1 MTPSICRIHALATA
15 AKLSILVLFFNATAH
30 AQVVFDPKAYRD
42 LSDASSNQS
51 LPIGTKITLHNWTN
65 YRRFI
70 PVGFQIAQ
78 GGKYAMKIADGA
90 DYIIEVGP
98 SRHFGLPKKF
108 LEDTEKYRGRE
119 HLVPSEAGGYTLSPM
134 PGSLAGL
141 PFGTDPT
148 EPNLGYKVL
157 YNWWL
162 APAPAITHYTD
173 YDWYID
179 RYQSVTRMTSDATLF
194 RLSHLSEPGS
204 PEEMPYSQGYL
215 KSERY
220 EMVAPEQMKYTT
232 SLQLWTQDPVKYS
245 ESYAF
250 VPSQRHSFRLSTVA
264 RCKPLPGTDYIEDD
278 FGFQLANFKVSY
290 LGLKRV
296 LTRIQDSAK
305 AFDPSSYYVTASFPG
320 WPKAGTGTW
329 ELRDHYV
336 IDVQALPVMGKYCYS
351 HRVIYVDKE
360 TWVADLH
367 EMYDADGR
375 FWKLFW
381 FVFAPIR
388 YDGAETLMYPTG
400 RGASEMLDFKTNHA
414 SLHRQQNV
422 TFGEQVPPRYQNAE
436 QLSLPAGLQ
445 QVLR

>member
-1 MTPSICRIHALATA
+1 MILPGYLFNAIA
-15 AKLSILVLFFNATAH
+15 AASKPLVLVLLLAA
-30 AQVVFDPKAYRD
+30 AADAVVYDPQAYRE
-42 LSDASSNQS
+42 LSDASSNQALS
-51 LPIGTKITLHNWTN
+51 VGTKITLKNWTN

-70 PVGFQIAQ
+70 PIGFQTAL
-78 GGKYAMKIADGA
+78 GGSYPMKIGA
-90 DYIIEVGP
+90 GPEYVIEVGP

-108 LEDTEKYRGRE
+108 LQDTDKYRGRE
-119 HLVPSEAGGYTLSPM
+119 QLVPSPAGGYTLSPM

-141 PFGTDPT
+141 PFATDPT

-179 RYQSVTRMTSDATLF
+179 RYQSVTRMVSDATLF

-220 EMVAPEQMKYTT
+220 EMVAPEQIKYTT

-250 VPSQRHSFRLSTVA
+250 VPSQRHSFRLSTAA

-278 FGFQLANFKVSY
+278 FGFQLANFKVAY

-305 AFDPSSYYVTASFPG
+305 AFDPSSY
-320 WPKAGTGTW
+320 
-329 ELRDHYV
+329 
-336 IDVQALPVMGKYCYS
+336 
-351 HRVIYVDKE
+351 
-360 TWVADLH
+360 
-367 EMYDADGR
+367 
-375 FWKLFW
+375 
-381 FVFAPIR
+381 
-388 YDGAETLMYPTG
+388 
-400 RGASEMLDFKTNHA
+400 
-414 SLHRQQNV
+414 
-422 TFGEQVPPRYQNAE
+422 
-436 QLSLPAGLQ
+436 
-445 QVLR
+445 